1 MKPARSLVV
10 SFGLI
15 ALALAPLPAISAELA
30 VVVNRVVYPGETV
43 DAAALQQVTLRRAV
57 NGGSGFVRDVS
68 EVEGK
73 VAKRTL
79 VPGKLIPVSAVRE
92 AYVVEAGTIVTVVY
106 SQGGLTITSQAVP
119 LEPGALGAMVK
130 LRNPDS
136 GKIFSGVVM
145 ADGTI
150 RVSG

>member
-1 MKPARSLVV
+1 MNSRSLAAA
-10 SFGLI
+10 FGLI
-15 ALALAPLPAISAELA
+15 ALALAPQPAVSAELA

-43 DAAALQQVTLRRAV
+43 DLAVLQQVTLRRTV
-57 NGGSGFVRDVS
+57 NGAAFVRDPA
-68 EVEGK
+68 EIEGK

-79 VPGKLIPVSAVRE
+79 VPGKLIPVSALRE
-92 AYVVEAGTIVTVVY
+92 AYVVEAGTVVTVIY
-106 SQGGLTITSQAVP
+106 SHSGLTITSQAVP

>member
-1 MKPARSLVV
+1 MTRLRRLAAHL
-10 SFGLI
+10 
-15 ALALAPLPAISAELA
+15 ALTALMLAPLPGVAADLA

-57 NGGSGFVRDVS
+57 NGQAFVRDVA

-79 VPGKLIPVSAVRE
+79 VPGRLIPVAALRD
-92 AYVVEAGTIVTVVY
+92 AYVVEAGTVVTVIY
-106 SQGGLTITSQAVP
+106 SHAGLTITSQAVP

-136 GKIFSGVVM
+136 GKIFSGIVM
-145 ADGTI
+145 ADGTV

>member
-1 MKPARSLVV
+1 MRRCALTV

-15 ALALAPLPAISAELA
+15 AVALSPLPAASAELA

-43 DAAALQQVTLRRAV
+43 DATVLEQVTLRRAV
-57 NGGSGFVRDVS
+57 KSGSAFVRDVA

-92 AYVVEAGTIVTVVY
+92 AYVVEAGTVVTVVY
-106 SQGGLTITSQAVP
+106 SHAGLTITSQAVP

-145 ADGTI
+145 ADGSI

>member
-1 MKPARSLVV
+1 MKPARSLAV

-43 DAAALQQVTLRRAV
+43 DAAVLQQVTLRRPI
-57 NGGSGFVRDVS
+57 NGAAGFVRDVS

>member
-1 MKPARSLVV
+1 MRLAAIAA
-10 SFGLI
+10 SFGL
-15 ALALAPLPAISAELA
+15 LALAASPPPAVAAEFA
-30 VVVNRVVYPGETV
+30 IVVNRVVYPGETV
-43 DAAALQQVTLRRAV
+43 DASALQQVALRRAV
-57 NGGSGFVRDVS
+57 NSSSAFVRDIS

-79 VPGKLIPVSAVRE
+79 VPGKLIPVSSVRE
-92 AYVVEAGTIVTVVY
+92 AYIVEAGTVVTVIY
-106 SQGGLTITSQAVP
+106 SHAGLTITSQAVP

-136 GKIFSGVVM
+136 GKIFAGVVM